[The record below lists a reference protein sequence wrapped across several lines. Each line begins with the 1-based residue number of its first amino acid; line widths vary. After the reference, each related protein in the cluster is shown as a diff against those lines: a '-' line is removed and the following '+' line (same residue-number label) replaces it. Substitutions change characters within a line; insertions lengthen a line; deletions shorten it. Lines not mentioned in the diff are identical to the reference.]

1 MNISIRLSKPH
12 RWGLYVVWAILS
24 ITGLYFAYIQDWQM
38 QEPTEWTV
46 NILKLHGI
54 SAAFMLLFVGSL
66 LSLHVRLSLNR
77 KRNVISGLM
86 ILSCMF
92 ILIFSGIGLYYSPED
107 WHENMILVHIWLG
120 IICFLL
126 LPAHIFIGYFLRKKM
141 PKKKNK
147 HHHL

>member
-54 SAAFMLLFVGSL
+54 SAAFMLLFVCP
-66 LSLHVRLSLNR
+66 
-77 KRNVISGLM
+77 I
-86 ILSCMF
+86 IFACPTF
-92 ILIFSGIGLYYSPED
+92 I
-107 WHENMILVHIWLG
+107 
-120 IICFLL
+120 
-126 LPAHIFIGYFLRKKM
+126 KQ
-141 PKKKNK
+141 KKKCDKWINDP
-147 HHHL
+147 LLYVYLNIFRNRIILQPRRLA